1 MSSPPTP
8 GILTPSQLTRLLSFY
23 PATVDKAYK
32 LNTRLKD
39 PKKRSAALQ
48 DDSWRYDELPR
59 ILAARR
65 ADGREEKKKDEAA
78 PWLEKA
84 ELERLVGW
92 KM

>member
-8 GILTPSQLTRLLSFY
+8 GTITPYQLKHLLSFY
-23 PATVDKAYK
+23 PATVEKPYK

-39 PKKRSAALQ
+39 PKKLSAALR
-48 DDSWRYDELPR
+48 DDRWRYDELPR

-65 ADGREEKKKDEAA
+65 ADGEEDEKDEAA
-78 PWLEKA
+78 PWLEKG